1 MVSFICPRGQVKE
14 NRTLKLKSSLMNIKS
29 SKRLPR
35 YMNWCVQ
42 LFFVHFRC
50 YFHCVFIITC
60 ASHCNGVHNN
70 FFFVYPRGVDMCLLS
85 LILLPAMKNLGKL
98 IVAGY
103 LRAKS
108 LRPNCTK
115 TGDFPGHSLNLLQK
129 QFTSHHLIG
138 QKVLAIQ
145 RQSDETPLGI
155 GW

>member
-14 NRTLKLKSSLMNIKS
+14 NRTLKLKSFLMNIKS

-42 LFFVHFRC
+42 LFFVHFHC
-50 YFHCVFIITC
+50 YFHCVFIVTC
-60 ASHCNGVHNN
+60 SSHCNGNHNI
-70 FFFVYPRGVDMCLLS
+70 FVFC
-85 LILLPAMKNLGKL
+85 LPASR
-98 IVAGY
+98 GY
-103 LRAKS
+103 VFTFINFAPRHEKPRKANRGEIFTAKS
-108 LRPNCTK
+108 LRPNFTK

-129 QFTSHHLIG
+129 QFTSQHLIG
-138 QKVLAIQ
+138 QKVLAIH

>member
-60 ASHCNGVHNN
+60 ASHCNGNHNV
-70 FFFVYPRGVDMCLLS
+70 FVFC
-85 LILLPAMKNLGKL
+85 LPASRACVFIFMNFAPRHEKPRKANRSEIFTGKI
-98 IVAGY
+98 IVSKFYKKGRFPWK
-103 LRAKS
+103 L
-108 LRPNCTK
+108 TK
-115 TGDFPGHSLNLLQK
+115 PTSKAIHFLTSDWSESSGHSE
-129 QFTSHHLIG
+129 
-138 QKVLAIQ
+138 A
-145 RQSDETPLGI
+145 E
-155 GW
+155 

>member
-1 MVSFICPRGQVKE
+1 
-14 NRTLKLKSSLMNIKS
+14 
-29 SKRLPR
+29 
-35 YMNWCVQ
+35 
-42 LFFVHFRC
+42 
-50 YFHCVFIITC
+50 
-60 ASHCNGVHNN
+60 
-70 FFFVYPRGVDMCLLS
+70 
-85 LILLPAMKNLGKL
+85 MKNLGKL